1 MIDPLSHH
9 AALRI
14 DATGSERVHET
25 LAEETAL
32 ALLFNG
38 VPHVVMMCTPA
49 DLEDFACGFALG
61 EGIIATADEL
71 RVVELLPRDQGL
83 ALHLAIPAARFEAL
97 QARRRNLLAASGC
110 GLCGAETLDAAIRP
124 VPRVAAEDAAPDP
137 LQLAAWFGRLAQAQ
151 VLNARCGALHAAAAI
166 TADGLVLREDVG
178 RHNALDKVIGALA
191 RQARRAQ
198 ALLLTSR
205 ASYELLHKAAV
216 AGIGTVAAVSAPT
229 AHAVRVA
236 DAAGIRL
243 YGFAREGR
251 ITRYTQV

>member
-61 EGIIATADEL
+61 EGIIAAAEEL
-71 RVVELLPRDQGL
+71 GVVELLPRDNGL
-83 ALHLAIPAARFEAL
+83 ALHLAIPASRFEAL

-110 GLCGAETLDAAIRP
+110 GLCGAETLDAAVRP
-124 VPRVAAEDAAPDP
+124 VPRVIPDATLDP
-137 LQLAAWFGRLAQAQ
+137 LQLAAWFGRLSQAQ
-151 VLNARCGALHAAAAI
+151 VLNAQCGALHAAAAI
-166 TADGLVLREDVG
+166 TADGLLLREDVG

-191 RQARRAQ
+191 RQRRRAD

-236 DAAGIRL
+236 EAAGIRL

-251 ITRYTQV
+251 ITRYAGV